1 MQKRVILILVGA
13 LFLLAPA
20 RTPAQAPNKQGPL
33 TKEDPAHEE
42 LRGLK
47 KELTQAVNSN
57 NLEALLAL
65 LDDDVVVTWE
75 NAEVSRGPQ
84 QVRAYYD
91 RMMKGDQRIV
101 ESVTIDPTV
110 DELTHLYGDTGVAFG
125 SSTDHFKLRDGRDFV
140 FDTRWTAT
148 AVKKNGKWKVASFH
162 ASTNTFDNPVLWIA
176 VKRVGLWTG
185 VIAGVLGLVVGFI
198 TSRWLRKRTMPAS

>member
-1 MQKRVILILVGA
+1 
-13 LFLLAPA
+13 
-20 RTPAQAPNKQGPL
+20 
-33 TKEDPAHEE
+33 
-42 LRGLK
+42 
-47 KELTQAVNSN
+47 VNSN

-125 SSTDHFKLRDGRDFV
+125 SSKDHFKLTDGRDFV

-176 VKRVGLWTG
+176 VKRVGLWAG

-198 TSRWLRKRTMPAS
+198 TSRLLRKRTVPAS